1 MTPPAV
7 KATLD
12 TFRLVTVFSAAGKLL
27 VFNVTVPAKELTLV
41 RVMTTLPLVPC
52 GTFWEKGEAAIV
64 KS

>member
-1 MTPPAV
+1 V
-7 KATLD
+7 
-12 TFRLVTVFSAAGKLL
+12 FRLVTVFSAAGKLL
-27 VFNVTVPAKELTLV
+27 VFNVTVPANELTLV